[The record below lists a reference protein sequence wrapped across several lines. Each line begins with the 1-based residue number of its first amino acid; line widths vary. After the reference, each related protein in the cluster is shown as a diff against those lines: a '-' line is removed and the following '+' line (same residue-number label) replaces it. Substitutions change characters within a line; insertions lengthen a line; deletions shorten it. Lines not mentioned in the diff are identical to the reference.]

1 MSTNNN
7 NAKTEYRPVELD
19 EEEAVVATAV
29 EEVPTASATTVKAT
43 ALPMIEVV
51 APATLPEG
59 YAFEA
64 EVGGRVITV
73 TVVRVFCWFVRE
85 CSEMC

>member
-1 MSTNNN
+1 MSSQN
-7 NAKTEYRPVELD
+7 KSYQPLQVD
-19 EEEAVVATAV
+19 EEQAADDAVIATAV
-29 EEVPTASATTVKAT
+29 EEVPSATVPVKAT

-51 APATLPEG
+51 APATLSEG

-73 TVVRVFCWFVRE
+73 TVVSYLF
-85 CSEMC
+85 